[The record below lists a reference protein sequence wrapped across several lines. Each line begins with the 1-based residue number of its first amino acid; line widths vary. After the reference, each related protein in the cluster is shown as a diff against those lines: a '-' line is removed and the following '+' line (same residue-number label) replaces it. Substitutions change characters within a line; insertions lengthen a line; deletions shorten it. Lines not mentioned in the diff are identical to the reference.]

1 MDSRELSM
9 SLLDALN
16 DIDDKYIAHAGQVKP
31 KRMVS
36 LRSVLIAAV
45 VAMLAVVS
53 AIAVY
58 SSKSYSYDRY
68 QDPTDD
74 PVESVMNLIERKSF
88 NNPVIQFEI
97 YGAAIDEEETARVL
111 SEETELV
118 KEQEWNEDNF
128 VVVYAEYYQIFYK
141 VSSADED
148 GYRADWF
155 WMELDPVN
163 NVWVLYDN
171 SELSDDYSPGYLG
184 LFDEA
189 GVGHEGWCN
198 DDIDSYNAAM
208 AYLEGLASED
218 YINDIEILGCES
230 DDEKIDSVMS
240 SNYTLKNA
248 RVWYNYYAIRVYN
261 FTVYYA
267 EYYVDYDESLTDLE
281 DGYYAVWLWME
292 KDDDTGEWSCYY
304 ADTDQPFEYIFIS
317 YSEIDSDGTQPD
329 EDAVNAATS
338 WLGETY
344 GSGITIYGAEVNYN
358 QTRTVIRF
366 NTSTAYFRD
375 WIVGADKTFLV
386 VYAEYNLNGVDK
398 AVYVWVEKDAET
410 DEWSYYYSVDKST
423 EEFKF
428 M

>member
-31 KRMVS
+31 RRMVS

-68 QDPTDD
+68 QEPTDD
-74 PVESVMNLIERKSF
+74 PVESVLNLIENKSLKSH
-88 NNPVIQFEI
+88 VIEFEI
-97 YGAAIDEEETARVL
+97 YGAAVDEEETARVL

-141 VSSADED
+141 VLSEEDD
-148 GYRADWF
+148 GYQADWF
-155 WMELDPVN
+155 WMEYDPVN
-163 NVWVLYDN
+163 DIWVLYDN
-171 SELSDDYSPGYLG
+171 SEIGDYSPGYLG
-184 LFDEA
+184 LFDET
-189 GVGHEGWCN
+189 GVGHEDWCK
-198 DDIDSYNAAM
+198 DDVGSYNAAL

-218 YINDIEILGCES
+218 YINNIEIIGCES

-240 SNYTLKNA
+240 SSYTLTNT

-261 FTVYYA
+261 FTVYYT

-292 KDDDTGEWSCYY
+292 KNDDTGVWSCYY

-317 YSEIDSDGTQPD
+317 YSEIESDDTQPD
-329 EDAVNAATS
+329 EDAISAATS
-338 WLGETY
+338 WLEETY
-344 GSGITIYGAEVNYN
+344 NSGITIYGAEVDYD
-358 QTRTVIRF
+358 QTRTVLRF
-366 NTSTAYFRD
+366 NSFTVYLRG
-375 WIVGADKTFLV
+375 WNLGADKNFLV
-386 VYAEYNLNGVDK
+386 VYVEYSLDDADK

-410 DEWSYYYSVDKST
+410 EEWSYYYSVETHPGDLYA
-423 EEFKF
+423 
-428 M
+428 